1 MNWGRGLGDLFVPR
15 SGTYHP
21 YSSVSFTLFY
31 FGREGEDRGCP
42 GDEKDVNGLEVRSGL
57 WDGEETGNSQL

>member
-21 YSSVSFTLFY
+21 YSSVPFTRFY

-42 GDEKDVNGLEVRSGL
+42 DDEEDVNRLEVRSGL
-57 WDGEETGNSQL
+57 